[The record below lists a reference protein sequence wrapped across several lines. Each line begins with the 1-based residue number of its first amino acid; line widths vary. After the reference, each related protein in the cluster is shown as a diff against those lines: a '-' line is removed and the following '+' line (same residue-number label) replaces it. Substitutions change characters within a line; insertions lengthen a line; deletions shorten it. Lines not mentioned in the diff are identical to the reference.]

1 MWETGMETAMKIG
14 KLPEQVLV
22 RSVLKQAKHRREE
35 VLVGPAVG
43 QDCAVMALSEDE
55 VFVMSSDPITGT
67 VKDIGSHGIHIT
79 ANDLAASGAEPVGVL
94 LTVLLP
100 ENVEEA
106 QIRQMMQD
114 AERTCRELNME
125 IMGGHTEITNVVRQ
139 PLLTVT
145 GVGKTKR
152 KDLLLTM
159 QVQPGQ
165 DIVVTK
171 WIGLEGTA
179 ILAKEKEEALLKHFN
194 PELVRT
200 AQEFS
205 RYLSVIQDAKIAR
218 EFGVSAMHDIT
229 EGGVFGALWEM
240 AEGSGVGLDA
250 DLKAIPIRQETVE
263 VCEFFG
269 LNPYQIMSSG
279 SMMIATDDGHGLV
292 RALQQAG
299 IHAAVVGRATDG
311 NDRILRNGEDV
322 RYLDRPQSDELYKV
336 MG

>member
-1 MWETGMETAMKIG
+1 MKIG
-14 KLPEQVLV
+14 KLPEQMLV
-22 RSVLKQAKHRREE
+22 RSVLKQAKHRRDE

-43 QDCAVMALSEDE
+43 QDCAVMELGPDE

-67 VKDIGSHGIHIT
+67 VKDIGSHGIHVT
-79 ANDLAASGAEPVGVL
+79 ANDLAASGAEPVGVI

-100 ENVEEA
+100 PEIEEE
-106 QIRQMMQD
+106 QIRKMMQD
-114 AERTCRELNME
+114 AERTCKELGME

-145 GVGKTKR
+145 GVGKTKK
-152 KDLLLTM
+152 KDLLTTM
-159 QVQPGQ
+159 QVHPGQ

-171 WIGLEGTA
+171 WVGLEATS
-179 ILAKEKEEALLKHFN
+179 ILAKEKEEALLKCFN
-194 PELVRT
+194 PELIHT
-200 AQEFS
+200 AQDFD
-205 RYLSVIQDAKIAR
+205 RYLSVVQDARIAHA
-218 EFGVSAMHDIT
+218 FGVSAMHDIT

-263 VCEFFG
+263 ICEYFG

-292 RALQQAG
+292 MELQKAG

-311 NDRILRNGEDV
+311 NDRVLRNGEDV
-322 RYLDRPQSDELYKV
+322 RYLDRPQTDELYKV

>member
-1 MWETGMETAMKIG
+1 MKIG
-14 KLPEQVLV
+14 KLPETMLV
-22 RSVLKQAKHRREE
+22 RSVLRQAHHRRDE

-43 QDCAVMALSEDE
+43 QDCAVLQVGPDE
-55 VFVMSSDPITGT
+55 VLVMSSDPITGT
-67 VKDIGSHGIHIT
+67 AKDIGSHGIYIT

-100 ENVEEA
+100 QEAEEA
-106 QIRQMMQD
+106 EIRKMMQD
-114 AERTCRELNME
+114 AESACKALNME

-145 GVGKTKR
+145 GVGKTKK
-152 KDLLLTM
+152 KDLLTTM

-165 DIVVTK
+165 DIIVTK
-171 WIGLEGTA
+171 WIGLEATA
-179 ILAKEKEEALLKHFN
+179 ILAKEKEAELLKRFS
-194 PELVRT
+194 PDFVRT
-200 AQEFS
+200 AQGFDQ
-205 RYLSVIQDAKIAR
+205 YLSVVEDAGIAKAY
-218 EFGVSAMHDIT
+218 GVSAMHDIT

-279 SMMIATDDGHGLV
+279 SMMIAADDGAGLV
-292 RALQQAG
+292 RELGRAG
-299 IHAAVVGRATDG
+299 IHASVVGKATAG
-311 NDRILRNGEDV
+311 KDRTLRNGEDI
-322 RYLDRPQSDELYKV
+322 RYLDRPQTDELYKV

>member
-1 MWETGMETAMKIG
+1 MKIG
-14 KLPEQVLV
+14 KLPEQMLV
-22 RSVLKQAKHRREE
+22 RSVLKQAKHRRDE

-43 QDCAVMALSEDE
+43 QDCAVMELGPDE

-67 VKDIGSHGIHIT
+67 VKDIGSHGIHVT
-79 ANDLAASGAEPVGVL
+79 ANDLAASGAEPVGVI

-100 ENVEEA
+100 EDIEEE
-106 QIRQMMQD
+106 QIRKMMQD
-114 AERTCRELNME
+114 AERTCKELNME

-145 GVGKTKR
+145 GVGKTKK
-152 KDLLLTM
+152 KDLLTTM
-159 QVQPGQ
+159 QVHPGQ

-171 WIGLEGTA
+171 WIGLEGTS
-179 ILAKEKEEALLKHFN
+179 ILAKEKEEELSKRFN
-194 PELVRT
+194 PELIHT
-200 AQEFS
+200 AQDFDQ
-205 RYLSVIQDAKIAR
+205 YLSVVQDAKIAHA
-218 EFGVSAMHDIT
+218 FGVSAMHDIT

-263 VCEFFG
+263 VCEYFG

-292 RALQQAG
+292 MALKQAG

-311 NDRILRNGEDV
+311 NDRVLRNGEDV
-322 RYLDRPQSDELYKV
+322 RYLDRPQTDELYKV

>member
-1 MWETGMETAMKIG
+1 MKIG

-43 QDCAVMALSEDE
+43 QDCAVMALGEDE

-67 VKDIGSHGIHIT
+67 VKDIGSHGIYIT

-100 ENVEEA
+100 ENVEEP

-114 AERTCRELNME
+114 AERTCKELNME

-179 ILAKEKEEALLKHFN
+179 DLAARNQEGLL
-194 PELVRT
+194 T
-200 AQEFS
+200 
-205 RYLSVIQDAKIAR
+205 RYPA
-218 EFGVSAMHDIT
+218 
-229 EGGVFGALWEM
+229 
-240 AEGSGVGLDA
+240 
-250 DLKAIPIRQETVE
+250 
-263 VCEFFG
+263 
-269 LNPYQIMSSG
+269 
-279 SMMIATDDGHGLV
+279 
-292 RALQQAG
+292 
-299 IHAAVVGRATDG
+299 
-311 NDRILRNGEDV
+311 
-322 RYLDRPQSDELYKV
+322 
-336 MG
+336 

>member
-1 MWETGMETAMKIG
+1 MKIG
-14 KLPEQVLV
+14 KLPETMLV
-22 RSVLKQAKHRREE
+22 RSVLRQAHHRREE

-43 QDCAVMALSEDE
+43 QDCAALQVAADE
-55 VFVMSSDPITGT
+55 VLVMSSDPITGT
-67 VKDIGSHGIHIT
+67 VKDIGSHGIYVT

-100 ENVEEA
+100 EDIEEE
-106 QIRQMMQD
+106 QIKKMMQD
-114 AERTCRELNME
+114 AERACKELNME

-152 KDLLLTM
+152 QELLTTM
-159 QVQPGQ
+159 QVRPGQ

-171 WIGLEGTA
+171 WIGLEATA
-179 ILAKEKEEALLKHFN
+179 ILAKEKEEELLARFS
-194 PELVRT
+194 PDFIRT
-200 AQEFS
+200 AQSFDT
-205 RYLSVIQDAKIAR
+205 YLSVVKEAAVAKSW
-218 EFGVSAMHDIT
+218 GVSAMHDIT

-263 VCEFFG
+263 ICEFFG

-279 SMMIATDDGHGLV
+279 SMMIAADDGTGLV
-292 RALQQAG
+292 RELKKQG
-299 IHAAVVGRATDG
+299 ISASVVGRATSG

-322 RYLDRPQSDELYKV
+322 RFLDRPQTDELYKV